1 MSGVGMR
8 WLVSCDAVKTPS
20 GAEVLCMNAF
30 PESED
35 GDPAQDLD
43 RMNASLAEWAARSAA
58 DSTALIDRFEEL
70 GYAVR
75 GKSEDEIAE
84 ILRQPPIGHRRT

>member
-1 MSGVGMR
+1 MTASPDPQDGN
-8 WLVSCDAVKTPS
+8 P
-20 GAEVLCMNAF
+20 AEAIEPMNAAL
-30 PESED
+30 S
-35 GDPAQDLD
+35 
-43 RMNASLAEWAARSAA
+43 EWAARSAA

-84 ILRQPPIGHRRT
+84 ILRRPPTGPRRT